1 VFLIVIDGDRN
12 YEQPILARIIE
23 LFVLPA
29 RRQRLMGFLHAQKR
43 YSQFLDELL
52 HDARHIDSRILYE
65 IPSDHRE
72 VDKVAEILRQAGV
85 QGEAYLVGHCGP
97 LEDGAR
103 GEFYELLKHCCGS
116 MTDKQSS
123 TRAYIGNL
131 HSFSNTAGLY
141 DCVAVFE
148 RFATFLFKLALKISD
163 IGLPKRFVD
172 LWYNALFLCLNV

>member
-43 YSQFLDELL
+43 YSKFLDELL

-72 VDKVAEILRQAGV
+72 VDEVAAILRQAGV

-103 GEFYELLKHCCGS
+103 GDFYELLKHCCGS
-116 MTDKQSS
+116 MTDSLVFSISS
-123 TRAYIGNL
+123 EIAYYEDHEG
-131 HSFSNTAGLY
+131 FGYLY
-141 DCVAVFE
+141 
-148 RFATFLFKLALKISD
+148 
-163 IGLPKRFVD
+163 GLPRKFRP
-172 LWYNALFLCLNV
+172 C

>member
-1 VFLIVIDGDRN
+1 MFFIVIDGDRN

-72 VDKVAEILRQAGV
+72 VDEVAAILRQAGV

-103 GEFYELLKHCCGS
+103 GDFYELLKHCCGS
-116 MTDKQSS
+116 MTDSLVFSISS
-123 TRAYIGNL
+123 EIAYYEG
-131 HSFSNTAGLY
+131 HEGFGYLY
-141 DCVAVFE
+141 
-148 RFATFLFKLALKISD
+148 
-163 IGLPKRFVD
+163 GLPKKSRP
-172 LWYNALFLCLNV
+172 C